1 MDDGDGLVLTTEY
14 ETMSSI
20 ERFWFAS
27 PSLRLRPSIVKR
39 FGGFSTATFC
49 TEFRIA
55 DTSGISSSLDEA
67 DFSNLSPEPVQNA
80 IEPTKY
86 FSFFGW

>member
-1 MDDGDGLVLTTEY
+1 
-14 ETMSSI
+14 
-20 ERFWFAS
+20 
-27 PSLRLRPSIVKR
+27 VKR

-55 DTSGISSSLDEA
+55 DASGISSSLDEA